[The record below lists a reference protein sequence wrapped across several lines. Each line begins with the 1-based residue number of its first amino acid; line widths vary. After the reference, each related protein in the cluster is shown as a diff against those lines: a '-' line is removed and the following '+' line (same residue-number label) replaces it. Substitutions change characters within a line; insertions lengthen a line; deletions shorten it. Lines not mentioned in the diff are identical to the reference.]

1 MTYYN
6 TRSTKKV
13 KGVIKLD
20 YNTTR
25 MSIAPPLP
33 IDTQGMVV
41 YTKPFTIKIENDE
54 QKIVLYL
61 RATDEKSF
69 VAWYQAL
76 QIRLMPD
83 TLRTKMLKH

>member
-1 MTYYN
+1 
-6 TRSTKKV
+6 
-13 KGVIKLD
+13 
-20 YNTTR
+20 
-25 MSIAPPLP
+25 
-33 IDTQGMVV
+33 MVV